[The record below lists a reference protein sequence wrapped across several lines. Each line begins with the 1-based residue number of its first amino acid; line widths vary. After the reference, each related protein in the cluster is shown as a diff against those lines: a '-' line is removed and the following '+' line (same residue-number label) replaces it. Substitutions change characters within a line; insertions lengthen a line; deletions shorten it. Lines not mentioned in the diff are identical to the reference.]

1 MGKIIGIDLGTTNSC
16 VAVVEG
22 GKPVVITNAEGSRTT
37 PSVVAFTK
45 DGQRLVGQLAKR
57 QAITN
62 PKNTVYSI
70 KRFMGRHFSE
80 VQNEIKQVPFT
91 VKEGLKG
98 QAVVHI
104 EVENKDYTPQEIS
117 AMILTKMKETAEAYL
132 GQKVTEAVITV
143 PAYFNDSQRQAT
155 KDAGTIAGLE
165 VKRIINEPTA
175 AALAYGMDTKKEEK
189 VAVYDL
195 GGGTFDISILD
206 ISQGVVEVL
215 STNGDTH
222 LGGDD
227 FDKRIVDWILDRFKK
242 EEGID
247 LSKDPMAMQRLREAA
262 EKAKVELS
270 GTPTTNI
277 NLPFI
282 TADATG
288 PKHLNYD
295 LTRAEFNRL
304 TADLVERTLGPCKQA
319 LSDAKLTVDD
329 IQEVLMVGGST
340 RIPAVQEAV
349 EKFFGKKL
357 NHSLNPDEVVA
368 IGAAI
373 QGAILSG
380 DEKVSDVLLLDVT
393 PLTLGIE
400 TLGGVMTPLI
410 PRNTTIPTKK
420 SQIFSTAADNQTA
433 VTIHVLQG
441 ERPMAADNKS
451 LGRFDLVGIPPAP
464 RGVPQIEVTFDI
476 DANGILH
483 VSAKDLA
490 TGKEQSIR
498 IDRTGDISK
507 DDIDRM
513 IKDAE
518 LHAEEDRKRQEYVTA
533 RNELDNLI
541 FSTEKNLNEYGN
553 RLSAEE
559 RSELEAEIKHAKD
572 RLEKATDAAE
582 LNAVKDELLKKAQRL
597 GEIIYSQA
605 QQQRGAGAN
614 NADTGTYEQQDYGQS
629 SNEEQGS
636 NQSEGPIDADFEV
649 MDDK

>member
-1 MGKIIGIDLGTTNSC
+1 
-16 VAVVEG
+16 
-22 GKPVVITNAEGSRTT
+22 
-37 PSVVAFTK
+37 
-45 DGQRLVGQLAKR
+45 
-57 QAITN
+57 
-62 PKNTVYSI
+62 
-70 KRFMGRHFSE
+70 
-80 VQNEIKQVPFT
+80 
-91 VKEGLKG
+91 
-98 QAVVHI
+98 
-104 EVENKDYTPQEIS
+104 
-117 AMILTKMKETAEAYL
+117 
-132 GQKVTEAVITV
+132 
-143 PAYFNDSQRQAT
+143 
-155 KDAGTIAGLE
+155 
-165 VKRIINEPTA
+165 
-175 AALAYGMDTKKEEK
+175 
-189 VAVYDL
+189 
-195 GGGTFDISILD
+195 
-206 ISQGVVEVL
+206 
-215 STNGDTH
+215 
-222 LGGDD
+222 
-227 FDKRIVDWILDRFKK
+227 
-242 EEGID
+242 
-247 LSKDPMAMQRLREAA
+247 
-262 EKAKVELS
+262 
-270 GTPTTNI
+270 
-277 NLPFI
+277 
-282 TADATG
+282 
-288 PKHLNYD
+288 
-295 LTRAEFNRL
+295 
-304 TADLVERTLGPCKQA
+304 
-319 LSDAKLTVDD
+319 
-329 IQEVLMVGGST
+329 
-340 RIPAVQEAV
+340 
-349 EKFFGKKL
+349 
-357 NHSLNPDEVVA
+357 VVA

-464 RGVPQIEVTFDI
+464 RGIPQIEVTFDI

-513 IKDAE
+513 IRDAE

-541 FSTEKNLNEYGN
+541 FRTEKNLNEYGDK
-553 RLSAEE
+553 LPAEE
-559 RSELEAEIKHAKD
+559 RSELEADIKHAKEV
-572 RLEKATDAAE
+572 LEKATDANE